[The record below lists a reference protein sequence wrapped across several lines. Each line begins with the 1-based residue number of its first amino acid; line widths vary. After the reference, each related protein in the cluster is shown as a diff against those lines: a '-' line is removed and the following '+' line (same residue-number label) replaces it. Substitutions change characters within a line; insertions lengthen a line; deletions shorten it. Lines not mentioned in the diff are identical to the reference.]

1 MKRFVSLLLM
11 LTLVVCVGSVA
22 SAALDQSLMDLPFKE
37 RAANVY
43 NSSLKKVELSVIKE
57 GKSTKTTYNS
67 IYIPV
72 KDVFKRSG
80 ATFEWDGKKKI
91 TTIKNE
97 GQELILNFSG
107 KEITAGKNQVVLP
120 QEWVQLKNGVS
131 SIDAFV
137 LVYIFEYAADDSD
150 QERLEWEEKLNFLE
164 INETT
169 GLPGLD
175 KYMHVFVQFN
185 D

>member
-72 KDVFKRSG
+72 KDVLKRSG
-80 ATFEWDGKKKI
+80 ATFEWDGKKKSPRLKMKD
-91 TTIKNE
+91 KN
-97 GQELILNFSG
+97 
-107 KEITAGKNQVVLP
+107 
-120 QEWVQLKNGVS
+120 
-131 SIDAFV
+131 
-137 LVYIFEYAADDSD
+137 
-150 QERLEWEEKLNFLE
+150 
-164 INETT
+164 
-169 GLPGLD
+169 
-175 KYMHVFVQFN
+175 
-185 D
+185 

>member
-22 SAALDQSLMDLPFKE
+22 YAALDQSLMDLPFKE

-107 KEITAGKNQVVLP
+107 KEITAGNNQVVLP

-131 SIDAFV
+131 SMDAFV
-137 LVYIFEYAADDSD
+137 LAYIFELSTDDSD
-150 QERLEWEEKLNFLE
+150 QERVDWKEKLNFLD
-164 INETT
+164 IKGTT
-169 GLPGLD
+169 GFPGLD

>member
-1 MKRFVSLLLM
+1 MKRIISLLLM
-11 LTLVVCVGSVA
+11 LSLVVSVSSVA
-22 SAALDQSLMDLPFKE
+22 SALDQSLLDLPFKK

-43 NSSLKKVELSVIKE
+43 NPSLKKVLLDISKDN
-57 GKSTKTTYNS
+57 KLTTTQHNS
-67 IYIPV
+67 IYVPM
-72 KDVFKRSG
+72 KDVFKQSG
-80 ATFEWDGKKKI
+80 ATFNWDGKKKI
-91 TTIKNE
+91 TTVKNQ

-120 QEWVQLKNGVS
+120 REWVQLKNGVS

-137 LVYIFEYAADDSD
+137 LAYIFEVSADDSD
-150 QERLEWEEKLNFLE
+150 QERVDWKEKLNFLD
-164 INETT
+164 IKGTA

-175 KYMHVFVQFN
+175 KYMHVNVQFN